1 MYSPNLKVGIAAVN
15 AGLALLP
22 ASFDT
27 RPARVML
34 LAIGLQESL
43 FQFRRQM
50 VGNPPQP
57 TGPAK
62 SFWQAELGGGIVR
75 GVRLHPSSKKLAE
88 GLYARFSLPAIDAAI
103 WNAIENNDAL
113 AAALARLLLYTDPKS
128 LPVVGDTEGAWN
140 LYLRTWRPGAWA
152 RGTDAQKAEL
162 KEKFIAGYR
171 GVIAVV

>member
-1 MYSPNLKVGIAAVN
+1 MSPALAVGRAAVS
-15 AGLALLP
+15 AALAQLP
-22 ASFDT
+22 SNLDS
-27 RPARVML
+27 RSARAIIL
-34 LAIGLQESL
+34 TIGLQESL
-43 FQFRRQM
+43 FLHRRQL
-50 VGNPPQP
+50 VGNPPKP
-57 TGPAK
+57 TGPAT
-62 SFWQAELGGGIVR
+62 SFWQAEAGGGMVR

-171 GVIAVV
+171 SVIAVV